1 MTEEPPQDEHAP
13 GAALPPFTG
22 ASWPPP
28 PGSVPQPPAMPND
41 GPEQLPAPSLNL
53 PPTPSWG
60 APIVPTSA
68 PTVTDDAASSAPGV
82 PGNADQP
89 AGVAGTG
96 SAEPFAMTPRFTV
109 QRRRRFGGPLG
120 VVIVML
126 LIAGGAGAFFALRS
140 NNDGG
145 PLSAKDWAAR
155 YCTAFDPY
163 TAEGTKLFT
172 TISNGLSGGAL
183 SSADTAKKLHEA
195 ITGFGEIVQTVLGDI
210 TTLTKQSPIDVS
222 GGARL
227 GQDLLDG
234 IGRSQTTIAEALK
247 AIEQLD
253 PATPGYVAS
262 AVATLQQHGI
272 SLNTRV
278 KVAPSAGLDQLNAE
292 IAKIPNCNSVF
303 EPGAIGAAVAS
314 ESAATCA
321 ADLQTLKLAVQSYI
335 ATNTDPPPNA
345 DALVPTYLDKKSK
358 NYGFVTSDGKVT
370 YKAEDPA
377 CPAPG

>member
-28 PGSVPQPPAMPND
+28 PGSVPRPPAMPND

-60 APIVPTSA
+60 APVTTAATPTDSGDEA
-68 PTVTDDAASSAPGV
+68 GATDEPATDEPAAAGAGSS
-82 PGNADQP
+82 
-89 AGVAGTG
+89 
-96 SAEPFAMTPRFTV
+96 EPFAMTPRFTV
-109 QRRRRFGGPLG
+109 ERRRRFGGPLG

-140 NNDGG
+140 NNDSG

-183 SSADTAKKLHEA
+183 SSADTAKKLREA
-195 ITGFGEIVQTVLGDI
+195 ITGFGEIVQTFLGDI
-210 TTLTKQSPIDVS
+210 TMLTKQSPIDIS

-247 AIEQLD
+247 AVEQLD

-262 AVATLQQHGI
+262 AVATLQQRGI
-272 SLNTRV
+272 SLDTRV

-292 IAKIPNCNSVF
+292 IAKVPNCNSVF

-321 ADLQTLKLAVQSYI
+321 TDLQILKLAVQRYI
-335 ATNTDPPPNA
+335 AANTDPPPNE
-345 DALVPTYLDKKSK
+345 DALVPNYLDSTSK
-358 NYGFVTSDGKVT
+358 NYGFVTSGGKVT